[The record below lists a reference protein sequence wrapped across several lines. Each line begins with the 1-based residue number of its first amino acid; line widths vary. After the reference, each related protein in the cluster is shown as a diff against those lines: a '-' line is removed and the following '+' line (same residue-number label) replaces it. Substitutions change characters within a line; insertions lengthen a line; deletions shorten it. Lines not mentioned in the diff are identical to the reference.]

1 MQSVN
6 NKKIAYV
13 SLLVAIALIF
23 SYVEILIPFNFG
35 IPGVKLGLANVIS
48 IISIYLFG
56 PYIALVIVVLR
67 ILLAGFLFGNLYS
80 ILYSLCGGILSIIA
94 MSVIKKTNK
103 FSIYGVSMCGGVFHN
118 IGQLIV
124 AMITVN
130 QMKISYYGP
139 ILIVFGMIMG
149 LLVGFLS
156 NQILIRLKHM
166 FDSDKIIS

>member
-67 ILLAGFLFGNLYS
+67 ILLSGFLFGNLYS

-139 ILIVFGMIMG
+139 ILIVSGMIMG

>member
-124 AMITVN
+124 AIITVN

-139 ILIVFGMIMG
+139 ILIVSGMIMG
-149 LLVGFLS
+149 LLVGILS

>member
-67 ILLAGFLFGNLYS
+67 ILLSGFLFGNLYS
-80 ILYSLCGGILSIIA
+80 ILYSLCGGILSIIV

-139 ILIVFGMIMG
+139 ILIVSGMIMG

>member
-67 ILLAGFLFGNLYS
+67 ILLSGFLFGNLYS
-80 ILYSLCGGILSIIA
+80 ILYSLCGGILSIIV

-139 ILIVFGMIMG
+139 ILIVSGMIMG

-156 NQILIRLKHM
+156 NQVLIRLKHM

>member
-67 ILLAGFLFGNLYS
+67 ILLSGFLFGNLYS
-80 ILYSLCGGILSIIA
+80 ILYSLCGGILSIIV

-103 FSIYGVSMCGGVFHN
+103 FSLYGVSMCGGVFHN

-139 ILIVFGMIMG
+139 ILIVSGMIMG